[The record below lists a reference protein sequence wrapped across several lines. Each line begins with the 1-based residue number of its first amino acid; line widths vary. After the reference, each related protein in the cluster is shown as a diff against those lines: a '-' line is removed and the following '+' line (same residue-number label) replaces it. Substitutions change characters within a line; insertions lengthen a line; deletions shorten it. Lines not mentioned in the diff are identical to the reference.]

1 MQAMMVASS
10 FAVLSL
16 ILPPVNIVSLA
27 TVALVTLRRGEHE
40 GLYVLISACLFAAIA
55 GFFLFG
61 GFQFGL
67 ILWPS
72 IWLISILLRV
82 GKSLS
87 IAIEASVLLGVAG
100 VIGFYLFVNEPVLF
114 WNSLFEQNVQLL
126 LENGSDV
133 SLEELTQSVQ
143 VYFHYMTGV
152 FAAGTVCSLLFGLI
166 LGRWWQAALYNPGG
180 FREEYL
186 SLRVHS
192 KVAIGSILIVAIAWL
207 ASGIVSEICWN
218 IAILFIVL
226 YTIVGSAILHATFS
240 AMKTKRFMV
249 PFLYITLV
257 LIPHMIAVVIIV
269 GVIDAWLDLR
279 SKISNNNRT

>member
-1 MQAMMVASS
+1 MMVASS

-133 SLEELTQSVQ
+133 SLEELTQ
-143 VYFHYMTGV
+143 
-152 FAAGTVCSLLFGLI
+152 
-166 LGRWWQAALYNPGG
+166 
-180 FREEYL
+180 
-186 SLRVHS
+186 
-192 KVAIGSILIVAIAWL
+192 
-207 ASGIVSEICWN
+207 
-218 IAILFIVL
+218 
-226 YTIVGSAILHATFS
+226 
-240 AMKTKRFMV
+240 
-249 PFLYITLV
+249 
-257 LIPHMIAVVIIV
+257 
-269 GVIDAWLDLR
+269 
-279 SKISNNNRT
+279 